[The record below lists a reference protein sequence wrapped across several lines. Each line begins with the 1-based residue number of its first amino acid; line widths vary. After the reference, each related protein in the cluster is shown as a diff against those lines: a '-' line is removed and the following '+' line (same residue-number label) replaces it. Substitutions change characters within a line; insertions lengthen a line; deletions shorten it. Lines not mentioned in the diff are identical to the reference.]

1 MSNLPAPMEGF
12 ERVLRGEMTLPEFG
26 EAALDKHRRGE
37 GPAPD
42 EAWADRLPAEYV
54 RGLLDSGRLDAA
66 AVMGLA
72 RFAALLVKE
81 REERT
86 TA

>member
-1 MSNLPAPMEGF
+1 MSKQEQMEGF
-12 ERVLRGEMTLPEFG
+12 GRVLRGETTLPEFA
-26 EAALDKHRRGE
+26 EDVQDKHRRGE

-54 RGLLDSGRLDAA
+54 RCLLDSGRLDAVA
-66 AVMGLA
+66 AMALA
-72 RFAALLVKE
+72 RFAADLVKE
-81 REERT
+81 REART